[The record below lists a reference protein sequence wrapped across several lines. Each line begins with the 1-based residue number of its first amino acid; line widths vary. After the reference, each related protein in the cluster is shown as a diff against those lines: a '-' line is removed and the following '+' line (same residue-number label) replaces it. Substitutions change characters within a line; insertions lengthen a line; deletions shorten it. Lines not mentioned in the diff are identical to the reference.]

1 MKRRHTL
8 ADFLH
13 FEDDVETEERSA
25 RLGASEAEGSM
36 SVKSG
41 EGVTPAADAEAGTL
55 ERRLDVQIFTVG
67 ALTKYIKDV
76 LEGDELLNDVYV
88 RGEVSNFRQPTSG
101 HMYFTLKD
109 ETAELECVMFRR
121 DNVSLS
127 FIPEDGMKVIAR
139 GSIGVYERRGRYE
152 LYVRELQKEGL
163 GELYLE
169 FERLKE
175 KLKGEGLF
183 DAARKRPLPRFPKRI
198 GIITSPTGAA
208 IRDMLKI
215 IKKRYPNVHVLISPV
230 KVQGEEA
237 SLEIANAI
245 KFMNNVS
252 ETLLPIDVLIVGR
265 GGGSI
270 EELWAFN
277 EEIVARAIYESKIP
291 IISAVGH
298 EIDFTIADF
307 TADRRAATPSEAAEI
322 VVPDMRELKK
332 SLETLEIRL
341 RQSISKQLEVCRK
354 RLESVERSAVFRKP
368 TERIDKYRQQVDEL
382 KSRLLAILSHHLEL
396 KKSMLQGIA
405 GKLDALS
412 PLAVFGRGF
421 SACLRLDGRVVRS
434 IEDVSIGDAVRILL
448 SDGELL
454 SEVRG
459 KRKREN

>member
-1 MKRRHTL
+1 MRRRRTL
-8 ADFLH
+8 ADFLY
-13 FEDDVETEERSA
+13 FEEETGAEEQSVERS
-25 RLGASEAEGSM
+25 SPEAENNM
-36 SVKSG
+36 STEVG
-41 EGVTPAADAEAGTL
+41 PFIANTEA
-55 ERRLDVQIFTVG
+55 ERRLDVHIFTVG
-67 ALTKYIKDV
+67 ELTKYIKGM
-76 LEGDELLNDVYV
+76 LESDELLGDVYV

-109 ETAELECVMFRR
+109 EAAELECVMFRR
-121 DNVSLS
+121 ENAALS

-152 LYVRELQKEGL
+152 LYVKELKKEGL

-175 KLKGEGLF
+175 KLRSEGLF
-183 DAARKRPLPRFPKRI
+183 DAARKRPLPKFPRRI

-215 IKKRYPNVHVLISPV
+215 IGKRYPNVHVLISPV

-237 SLEIANAI
+237 PLEIADAI
-245 KFMNNVS
+245 KLMNHVS
-252 ETLLPIDVLIVGR
+252 ETLYPIDVLIVGR

-277 EEIVARAIYESKIP
+277 EEVVARAIYESKIP

-307 TADRRAATPSEAAEI
+307 AADRRAATPSEAAEI

-332 SLETLEIRL
+332 RLETLEIRL
-341 RQSISKQLEVCRK
+341 RQSVLKKLEVYKK
-354 RLESVERSAVFRKP
+354 RLESVERSTVFRKP
-368 TERIDKYRQQVDEL
+368 TERLDKYRQQVDEL
-382 KSRLLAILSHHLEL
+382 KSRMLAALSHHLKL
-396 KKSMLQGIA
+396 KKSMLQGVA

-412 PLAVFGRGF
+412 PLAVLGRGF
-421 SACLRLDGRVVRS
+421 GACLRLDGSVVRS
-434 IEDVSIGDAVRILL
+434 VEDVSVGDAVRILL

-454 SEVRG
+454 VEVKSKSRRG
-459 KRKREN
+459 A

>member
-88 RGEVSNFRQPTSG
+88 RGEVLNFRQPTSG

-230 KVQGEEA
+230 KVQG
-237 SLEIANAI
+237 
-245 KFMNNVS
+245 
-252 ETLLPIDVLIVGR
+252 
-265 GGGSI
+265 
-270 EELWAFN
+270 
-277 EEIVARAIYESKIP
+277 
-291 IISAVGH
+291 
-298 EIDFTIADF
+298 
-307 TADRRAATPSEAAEI
+307 
-322 VVPDMRELKK
+322 
-332 SLETLEIRL
+332 
-341 RQSISKQLEVCRK
+341 
-354 RLESVERSAVFRKP
+354 
-368 TERIDKYRQQVDEL
+368 
-382 KSRLLAILSHHLEL
+382 
-396 KKSMLQGIA
+396 
-405 GKLDALS
+405 
-412 PLAVFGRGF
+412 
-421 SACLRLDGRVVRS
+421 
-434 IEDVSIGDAVRILL
+434 
-448 SDGELL
+448 
-454 SEVRG
+454 
-459 KRKREN
+459 